1 MANRETYPAS
11 QSPLQGDVSGPAGAS
26 TVTVVGIQTVPVA
39 PTLPT
44 DKDLLQFNNTDG
56 EWEPTAVGN
65 AAITIGTFATAG
77 GAVVSKGQ
85 PISDD
90 RDFSVNNI
98 AIDGLVGWS
107 HGFAFDVFVNGTGI
121 L

>member
-26 TVTVVGIQTVPVA
+26 TVTVVGIQTVPVSPA
-39 PTLPT
+39 TPT
-44 DKDLLQFNNTDG
+44 DQDLMRYNNTDG
-56 EWEPTAVGN
+56 KWEPTAEGN
-65 AAITIGTFATAG
+65 ASITIGTFALAG
-77 GAVVSKGQ
+77 GVVVEKGL

-90 RDFSVNNI
+90 REFSVNNV

-107 HGFAFDVFVNGTGI
+107 HGFAFDVFVNGTGV